1 MDFWKRPPS
10 WDKDKKEW
18 SYPWP
23 KLFLAAVRVVES
35 EREYWDIQVAR
46 IYFGDDEPYL
56 EANGESWALIEDVLW
71 IAEIKEPEAT
81 SFTKKPTE
89 EWVSFKRGDFAK

>member
-1 MDFWKRPPS
+1 MADFWKRPPS
-10 WDKDKKEW
+10 WDKKEW

-23 KLFLAAVRVVES
+23 KLFLAAARVVES

-71 IAEIKEPEAT
+71 IAEIKEPE
-81 SFTKKPTE
+81 
-89 EWVSFKRGDFAK
+89 GL